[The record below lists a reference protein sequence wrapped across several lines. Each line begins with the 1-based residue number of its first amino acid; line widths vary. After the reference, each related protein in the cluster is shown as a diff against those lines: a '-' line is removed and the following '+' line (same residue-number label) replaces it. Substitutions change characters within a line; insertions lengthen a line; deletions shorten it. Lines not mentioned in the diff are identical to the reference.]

1 MRSSIHV
8 TVLLAFLAVPGLAAP
23 GLFAP
28 LTSGSPPAL
37 PAVAEEVP
45 HPAAFLGYPLGD
57 RFTPYPRIVAYLETL
72 AAASDRVAIEEYGST
87 YEGRP
92 LHLVTLT
99 SARQQRRLEEIR
111 LQGLRLASGEL
122 ADEARDRVLADQPV
136 VVWLAF
142 GVHGNETSSAE
153 AAMAVA
159 YVLAAGL
166 GEWEELL
173 EHVVVVLDPLVN
185 PDGRE
190 HWVSWYRGQRGSR
203 PDPFAG
209 AAEHRP
215 PWPGGRQNHYMI
227 DLNRDWS
234 WLTQTESRHRVAAYR
249 RWEPQVYVDFHEMSS
264 RSTYFF
270 PPPAA
275 PVHSDLDADVLS
287 WLEVFGRANSAAFDA
302 QGWGYFVR
310 ERYDLFYPGYGDTYP
325 GLRRAV
331 GMTYEVGGGGGA
343 GQDLELRDGRRV
355 NLADRVARH
364 TTTAL
369 ATVRAAGRNYRR
381 LLADFAAARAKR
393 PPLVTYLFSPQAAEG
408 PALAALL
415 EEHGLLVEELGEDA
429 MLVARVLGSEV
440 VHETSFDAG
449 TLAVSTDGPLGYLL
463 RALMEP
469 TSEMPEEFLAEQR
482 QRFED
487 RRPTS
492 FYDIT
497 GWSLPRAF
505 NVEVRTVAG
514 RPPGLVPREASPS
527 RLTGDTGVG
536 FLAPPQGVAGYA
548 LAAAL
553 TDAGVKLRF
562 TLEELRIAGRAY
574 PAGSFYVPVHGNG
587 DGLAARL
594 AGLAAETGVRLD
606 AVPTSWSEEGP
617 SLGSDDVRPLRRA
630 RVGLVGG
637 AGVSPTSFG
646 ALWHLLDREVALPYS
661 RLDLDGISGSVLEG
675 FDVLV
680 LPDGGGYGAELD
692 EETVSRWVRGGGVL
706 VAVGR
711 AIDWVQKAEL
721 TEVKSLQPDREEEV
735 PGGGDLDDREV
746 HVPGAILATEVS
758 SSHPLAAGLASAPPV
773 LFYGR
778 RILEATGDPRVDVL
792 VAGADPVIGGFAW
805 PEAEERL
812 RGALVVS
819 AEDVGRGQVVL
830 FAQEPVFRLFWRGTA
845 PLFLNA
851 LMVAPSL

>member
-1 MRSSIHV
+1 MRSSFPV
-8 TVLLAFLAVPGLAAP
+8 TVLLAFLAAPGLAAP
-23 GLFAP
+23 PLFAP
-28 LTSGSPPAL
+28 LTAGSPPDL

-45 HPAAFLGYPLGD
+45 SPAAFLGYPLGE
-57 RFTPYPRIVAYLETL
+57 RFTAYPEIVAYLETL
-72 AAASDRVAIEEYGST
+72 AAASERVSIQEYGRT

-92 LHLVTLT
+92 LKLVTLT
-99 SARQQRRLEEIR
+99 SPRQGRRLEEIR
-111 LQGLRLASGEL
+111 LQSLSLASGEL
-122 ADEARDRVLADQPV
+122 DEKVRDRILDDQPA

-190 HWVSWYRGQRGSR
+190 HWVSWYRGERGSR
-203 PDPFAG
+203 PDPFYG

-227 DLNRDWS
+227 DLNRDWA
-234 WLTQTESRHRVAAYR
+234 WLTQVESRQRVAAYR

-270 PPPAA
+270 PPPAD
-275 PVHSDLDADVLS
+275 PVHVELDPDVLA
-287 WLEVFGRANSAAFDA
+287 WLEVFGRANATAFDA

-343 GQDLELRDGRRV
+343 GLDLELRNGRRV

-364 TTTAL
+364 TTAAL
-369 ATVRAAGRNYRR
+369 ATVRTAGKNRRR
-381 LLADFAAARAKR
+381 LVGGFASARARR
-393 PPLVTYLFSPQAAEG
+393 PALVTYLFSPRQAEG
-408 PALAALL
+408 PALASLL
-415 EEHGLLVEELGEDA
+415 VEHGLVVEELGEEA
-429 MLVARVLGSEV
+429 TLVARALGSEV
-440 VHETSFDAG
+440 IREASFDAG

-482 QRFED
+482 RRFEE

-497 GWSLPRAF
+497 GWSLPRAM
-505 NVEVRTVAG
+505 NLEVETVTG
-514 RPPGLVPREASPS
+514 RPPGLVPWRPAPG
-527 RLTGDTGVG
+527 RLAGETGVG
-536 FLAPPQGVAGYA
+536 FLVRPQGIAGYA
-548 LAAAL
+548 FAAAL
-553 TDAGVKLRF
+553 SEAGVKLRF
-562 TLEELRIAGRAY
+562 TLRELRVAGRLY
-574 PAGSFYVPVHGNG
+574 PAGSFYVPARGNG
-587 DGLAARL
+587 EDLAARL
-594 AGLAAETGVRLD
+594 AELAAETGVRLD

-617 SLGSDDVRPLRRA
+617 SLGSDEVLPLRRA

-637 AGVSPTSFG
+637 KGVGTTSFG
-646 ALWHLLDREVALPYS
+646 ALWHLLDREVTLPYS
-661 RLDLDGISGSVLEG
+661 RLDLDGISGPVLERL
-675 FDVLV
+675 DVLV
-680 LPDGGGYGAELD
+680 LPDGGGYGALD
-692 EETVSRWVRGGGVL
+692 QEAVSRWVRSGGVL

-711 AIDWVQKAEL
+711 AVEWVQQAEL
-721 TEVKSLQPDREEEV
+721 TEVKTLQPEADTASE
-735 PGGGDLDDREV
+735 GGDDREV
-746 HVPGAILATEVS
+746 HVPGAILTTEVS
-758 SSHPLAAGLASAPPV
+758 ADHPLAAGLASPPPI

-778 RILEATGDPRVDVL
+778 KILQATGDPRVDVL
-792 VAGADPVIGGFAW
+792 VAGPDPLIGGFAW
-805 PEAEERL
+805 PEAQDRL
-812 RGALVVS
+812 HGALLVA
-819 AEDVGRGQVVL
+819 AEGVGRGRVVL